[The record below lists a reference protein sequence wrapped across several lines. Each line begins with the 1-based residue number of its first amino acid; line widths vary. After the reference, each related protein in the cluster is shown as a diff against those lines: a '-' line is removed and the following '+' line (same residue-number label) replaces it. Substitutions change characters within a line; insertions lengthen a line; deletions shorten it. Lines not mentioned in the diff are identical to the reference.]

1 MVPSLI
7 PIHDRAIAIRV
18 KRQLMGF
25 VSYLMFLVPLAY
37 AVHSGWVEFG
47 YAGLALFCAAAVAAN
62 IAFLAAIRSG
72 YSRRFDDPS
81 LVLPQV
87 CVAGVFALAI
97 GYYLDQARVITL
109 MLFFTSFFFGIFSF
123 SRRQYLWLT
132 CAAAAGYASMLLLKY
147 DTAARGG
154 EAFRLELLH
163 FMVLVIVLLW
173 LSLLGSYMA
182 ELRARLARQ
191 KEALGTALERLQ
203 ELASRDELTGLH
215 NRRHIVEI
223 LEQQR
228 ERAERHGEP
237 FALCMLDLDH
247 FKRINDTYGHGVG
260 DDVLRGFSERI
271 RARLRRMDVVGRD
284 AGDGSDGTI
293 GRYGGEEFL
302 LVLPYAESD
311 AARLC
316 VERLRSAVNAQPFD
330 TAAGALA
337 VTFSAGIAH
346 YRRGDS
352 ISGLL
357 HRADEALYRAK
368 AGGRDRVEVEP
379 DPPANIP

>member
-1 MVPSLI
+1 MARTLI
-7 PIHDRAIAIRV
+7 PIHDRAIATRV

-37 AVHSGWVEFG
+37 GVHNGWVDFG
-47 YAGLALFCAAAVAAN
+47 YAGLAWFSAAAVAAN
-62 IAFLAAIRSG
+62 LAFLVAIRSG
-72 YSRRFDDPS
+72 YSRRFGDPS
-81 LVLPQV
+81 LVLSQV
-87 CVAGVFALAI
+87 CVAGLFALVI

-132 CAAAAGYASMLLLKY
+132 CAAAAGYALMLLLKY
-147 DTAARGG
+147 DAPARGSD
-154 EAFRLELLH
+154 AFRLELLH

-191 KEALGTALERLQ
+191 KQALANALERLQ
-203 ELASRDELTGLH
+203 ELASRDELTGLY
-215 NRRHIVEI
+215 NRRHLMEI
-223 LEQQR
+223 LEQQC

-247 FKRINDTYGHGVG
+247 FKRINDAHGHGVG
-260 DDVLRGFSERI
+260 DDVLRGFAERI
-271 RARLRRMDVVGRD
+271 RMLLRRMDIVGRD
-284 AGDGSDGTI
+284 VGDDGTI

-302 LVLPYAESD
+302 LVLPYAELS
-311 AARLC
+311 AARSC
-316 VERLRSAVNAQPFD
+316 VERLRGAVNAQPFD
-330 TAAGALA
+330 TSAGALA
-337 VTFSAGIAH
+337 ITFSAGIAH
-346 YRRGDS
+346 YRKGDS

-357 HRADEALYRAK
+357 HRADGALYRAK
-368 AGGRDRVEVEP
+368 ARGRDRVEVAAEP
-379 DPPANIP
+379 PSTRQ